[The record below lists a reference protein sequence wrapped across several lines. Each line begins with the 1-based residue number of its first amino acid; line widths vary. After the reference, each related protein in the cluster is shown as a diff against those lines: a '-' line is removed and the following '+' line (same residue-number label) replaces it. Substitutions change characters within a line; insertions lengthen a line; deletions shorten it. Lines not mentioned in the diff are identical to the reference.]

1 MSGLTA
7 VLAGATGL
15 VGGECL
21 RRLLASRRYT
31 RVVAVARR
39 PLEHGGR
46 HRKLGTVIVDFDRL
60 DEVRRRGC
68 AATTSSARSA
78 PRSARPARRRASA
91 SWTTTTRCDL
101 PNSPVGRG
109 RVHFSLVSALG
120 ASRTSP
126 FFYSRVKGEL
136 EDDLRRMGWPSL
148 AMFRPSVIAGDRG
161 ESRPLERLGEQ
172 MLRFAPAT
180 WRPVAAGDI
189 AAAMI
194 ATALGEPPGVTIVES
209 RDIAAVAAG
218 FSAGPA

>member
-21 RRLLASRRYT
+21 RRLLASKRYS

-46 HRKLGTVIVDFDRL
+46 HRKLDTAIVDFDRL
-60 DEVRRRGC
+60 DEVAERLRGDHVFC
-68 AATTSSARSA
+68 ALGTTIRKAGSQARFRVVDHDYPLRLA
-78 PRSARPARRRASA
+78 QL
-91 SWTTTTRCDL
+91 TREQ
-101 PNSPVGRG
+101 GA
-109 RVHFSLVSALG
+109 VHFSLVSALG

-148 AMFRPSVIAGDRG
+148 AMFRPSIIGGDRG
-161 ESRPLERLGEQ
+161 ESRPLERLGAQ

-180 WRPVAAGDI
+180 WRPVQAGDI

-194 ATALGEPPGVTIVES
+194 ATALGKPPGVTIVES
-209 RDIAAVAAG
+209 RDIAAAASDRG
-218 FSAGPA
+218 SAA